1 MRNDQLTIRATVLDR
16 AFASTRAVLAEVDA
30 SQLTAPT
37 PCAAWD
43 VRGVISHFL
52 GTARWAAGA
61 VSGADDPPPAADD
74 PPAGDDP
81 VTGGDPAA
89 LAASYDQAIRE
100 ALAAFAVPGALAR
113 PVLLPFGTLTGAELM
128 VLVARDQFAHGWD
141 LARAIGCPA
150 DLDGGLA
157 SELLELAQAEGLDAF
172 RGPEGAGLFGPAT
185 EAPAG
190 SGPADRL
197 AAFLGRDLRTWL

>member
-1 MRNDQLTIRATVLDR
+1 MLHDQLTIRATVLDR

-43 VRGVISHFL
+43 VRAMISHFL
-52 GTARWAAGA
+52 GTAWWAAAA
-61 VSGADDPPPAADD
+61 VSGAGDGPAL
-74 PPAGDDP
+74 GDDP
-81 VTGGDPAA
+81 AVDDPAA
-89 LAASYDQAIRE
+89 ALASYDQIIAN
-100 ALAAFAVPGALAR
+100 AHAAFAGPDALAR
-113 PVLLPFGTLTGAELM
+113 PVQLPFGPLTGAEVM

-141 LARAIGCPA
+141 LARAIGSA
-150 DLDGGLA
+150 AVLDGELA
-157 SELLELAQAEGLDAF
+157 SELLESAQAEGFDAF
-172 RGPEGAGLFGPAT
+172 RGPEGIGLFGPAT

-197 AAFLGRDLRTWL
+197 AAFLGRDLTAWL

>member
-1 MRNDQLTIRATVLDR
+1 MHNDQLTLRATSLDR

-43 VRGVISHFL
+43 VRAMISHFL

-61 VSGADDPPPAADD
+61 VSGAADAD
-74 PPAGDDP
+74 ALGDDP
-81 VTGGDPAA
+81 AVGDDPAA
-89 LAASYDQAIRE
+89 TLASYDQATSE
-100 ALAAFAVPGALAR
+100 ALAAFAAPGALAR
-113 PVLLPFGTLTGAELM
+113 PVSLPFGTLTGAELM
-128 VLVARDQFAHGWD
+128 VVVARDQFAHGWD
-141 LARAIGCPA
+141 LARAIGYPA
-150 DLDGGLA
+150 VLDGELA
-157 SELLELAQAEGLDAF
+157 SELLALAQAEGFDAY
-172 RGPEGAGLFGPAT
+172 RGPEGVGLFGAAT

-197 AAFLGRDLRTWL
+197 AAFLGRDLKAWL